1 MDSLMNMML
10 QQLASTVGG
19 AQTQQMAHVAR
30 LMQGKKMICTTGAGR
45 TGLVMRMLAM
55 RLAQMG
61 LPVQV
66 AGDVTCGPVGEGCVL
81 VVGSGSGETGGLV
94 QQAQKAKMAGAKLAV
109 LTTAPES
116 TLAAMA
122 DAVAVVPA
130 PTKEKAGGSVLPMG
144 SLFDEGLLLVCDSLV
159 AYLMEQCGVT
169 EADMK
174 ARHANLE

>member
-1 MDSLMNMML
+1 MSVERVREYLKQYGLDGRVKEFSVSSATVE
-10 QQLASTVGG
+10 LAAQAVGVE
-19 AQTQQMAHVAR
+19 AAR
-30 LMQGKKMICTTGAGR
+30 IAKTLSFH
-45 TGLVMRMLAM
+45 L
-55 RLAQMG
+55 
-61 LPVQV
+61 
-66 AGDVTCGPVGEGCVL
+66 GEGCVL

-144 SLFDEGLLLVCDSLV
+144 SLFDEGLLLVCDWLV

>member
-1 MDSLMNMML
+1 M
-10 QQLASTVGG
+10 
-19 AQTQQMAHVAR
+19 
-30 LMQGKKMICTTGAGR
+30 
-45 TGLVMRMLAM
+45 
-55 RLAQMG
+55 
-61 LPVQV
+61 

-144 SLFDEGLLLVCDSLV
+144 SLFDEGLLLVCDWLV
-159 AYLMEQCGVT
+159 AYLRSNAASPKQI
-169 EADMK
+169 
-174 ARHANLE
+174 

>member
-1 MDSLMNMML
+1 M
-10 QQLASTVGG
+10 
-19 AQTQQMAHVAR
+19 
-30 LMQGKKMICTTGAGR
+30 
-45 TGLVMRMLAM
+45 
-55 RLAQMG
+55 
-61 LPVQV
+61 
-66 AGDVTCGPVGEGCVL
+66 
-81 VVGSGSGETGGLV
+81 GSGSGETGGLV
-94 QQAQKAKMAGAKLAV
+94 RQAQKAKQAGAKLAV

-144 SLFDEGLLLVCDSLV
+144 SLFDEGLLLVCDWLV